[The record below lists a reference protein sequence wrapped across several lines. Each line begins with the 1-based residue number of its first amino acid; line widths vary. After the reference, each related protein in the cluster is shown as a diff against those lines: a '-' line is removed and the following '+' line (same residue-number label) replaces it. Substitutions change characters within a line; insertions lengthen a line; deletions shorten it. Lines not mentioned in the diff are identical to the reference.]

1 MLSPPDS
8 KSSSAAKPD
17 LKDLTGV
24 ELEQF
29 IASLGKEKFRARQI
43 MKWLYGSGVNDLQA
57 MTTLARNLRCYL
69 ADQVRI
75 GQLKIAGIQTAKDGT
90 KKILYRLEDGY
101 TVESVLIPGKNH
113 WTICISTQV
122 GCQMGCS
129 FCLTGQGDFQR
140 NLRPA
145 EITDQIT
152 MARFNLPEGQLLRNC
167 VLMGMGEPLANYENT
182 LQALKIITSDAG
194 LNFSQRRITVSTC
207 GLIPGIIRL
216 GGDICVNLAISL
228 NAADNQTR
236 SKLMPINQKYPL
248 EELLD
253 ACRRYP
259 LPGRRMLTFE
269 YILIG
274 GVNSSRAMAL
284 KLCRLL
290 KGIRC
295 KLNLIPFNEFPGSP
309 YRKPAE
315 KEVLSFQQ
323 ALIDNHFTTIIRKS
337 HGEDIMAAC
346 GQLSGS
352 RARCD
357 NAAS

>member
-1 MLSPPDS
+1 MKLPPGS
-8 KSSSAAKPD
+8 TTSSTKPD
-17 LKDLTGV
+17 LKNLTCA
-24 ELEQF
+24 ELELL

-43 MKWLYGSGVNDLQA
+43 MKWLYGFGVNDLQA
-57 MTTLARNLRCYL
+57 MTTLARDLRSHL

-75 GQLKIAGIQTAKDGT
+75 SSLTIAGIQTAKDGT
-90 KKILYRLEDGY
+90 KKILYRLEDGF

-122 GCQMGCS
+122 GCQMGCG

-140 NLRPA
+140 NLKPS

-152 MARFNLPEGQLLRNC
+152 IARFNLPEGPLLRNC

-194 LNFSQRRITVSTC
+194 LNFAQRRITVSTC
-207 GLIPGIIRL
+207 GIIPAIRRL

-236 SKLMPINQKYPL
+236 SKLMPINRKYPL

-253 ACRRYP
+253 ACRQYP
-259 LPGRRMLTFE
+259 LPGGRMLTFE

-274 GVNSSRAMAL
+274 GVNSSVAMAVR
-284 KLCRLL
+284 LCRLL
-290 KGIRC
+290 KGVRC
-295 KLNLIPFNEFPGSP
+295 KFNLIPMNEFPGSP
-309 YRKPAE
+309 YRRPSE

-323 ALIDNHFTTIIRKS
+323 TLIDNHFTAIIRKS

-346 GQLSGS
+346 GQLSGAAG
-352 RARCD
+352 RVG
-357 NAAS
+357 NAP

>member
-1 MLSPPDS
+1 MKLPPDS
-8 KSSSAAKPD
+8 TTSLTKPD
-17 LKDLTGV
+17 LKDLTCT
-24 ELEQF
+24 ELEQL
-29 IASLGKEKFRARQI
+29 IAALGKEKFRARQI
-43 MKWLYGSGVNDLQA
+43 MKWLYGFGVNDLQA
-57 MTTLARNLRCYL
+57 MTTLARELRGHL

-75 GQLKIAGIQTAKDGT
+75 GSLTIAGIQTAKDGT
-90 KKILYRLEDGY
+90 KKILYRLEDGL

-122 GCQMGCS
+122 GCQMGCK
-129 FCLTGQGDFQR
+129 FCLTGQGNFQR

-152 MARFNLPEGQLLRNC
+152 VARFNLPEGPLLRNC

-182 LQALKIITSDAG
+182 LQALKIMTDDAG
-194 LNFSQRRITVSTC
+194 LNFSARRITVSTC
-207 GLIPGIIRL
+207 GLVPAIIRL

-228 NAADNQTR
+228 NAADNLTR
-236 SKLMPINQKYPL
+236 SKLMPINRKHPL
-248 EELLD
+248 EELVA

-274 GVNSSRAMAL
+274 GLNSSVEMAV

-290 KGIRC
+290 KGVRC
-295 KLNLIPFNEFPGSP
+295 KFNLIPFNEFPGST
-309 YRKPAE
+309 YRKPTE
-315 KEVLSFQQ
+315 SEVTSFQKV
-323 ALIDNHFTTIIRKS
+323 LIDNHFTAIIRKS

-352 RARCD
+352 VRRVD
-357 NAAS
+357 DVGD